1 MEFVEKLKDNAGPM
15 VKTFQINK
23 FTFIDSLSVTIFL
36 ILIFTWAAQNNFQIK
51 HVEAISSQTTNSSL
65 VSGKIQEGNLLMN
78 KSKYEDAIKLY
89 DQVLKIDP
97 SSVEALN
104 GNGLAL
110 NKLGRYQDA
119 ITWLDNALKIEP
131 TSAKLLNNK
140 GVSLANLDK
149 FGEAITWFDKAIKI
163 DPSFIDAL
171 YNKGGALAEL
181 GKYGEAAIWTNKALE
196 IDKTHQNSSSS
207 KNLLLPND

>member
-1 MEFVEKLKDNAGPM
+1 LKAYYNQL
-15 VKTFQINK
+15 VITISLKK
-23 FTFIDSLSVTIFL
+23 FIIIACLTLMIFL
-36 ILIFTWAAQNNFQIK
+36 TLTLISACRASNLVKN
-51 HVEAISSQTTNSSL
+51 VEALTPQTINSTI
-65 VSGKIQEGNLLMN
+65 VSEKIQEGNLLMN